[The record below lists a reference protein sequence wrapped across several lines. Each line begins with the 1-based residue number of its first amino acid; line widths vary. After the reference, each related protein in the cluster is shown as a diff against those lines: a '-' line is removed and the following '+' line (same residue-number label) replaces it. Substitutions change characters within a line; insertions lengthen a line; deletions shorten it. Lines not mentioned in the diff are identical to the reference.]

1 MHFTCEVKFEIH
13 YEIIS
18 LQFYNFKKSL
28 EILKSF
34 FKNNMIYLF
43 IFWNKTI
50 TKSYVLKN

>member
-43 IFWNKTI
+43 IF
-50 TKSYVLKN
+50 